1 MTPTPRSQQ
10 FPAAGGAAGRTRR
23 EKKKVVVVVVV
34 VVVAAAA
41 DFMVIF
47 AIDFCSISHLEVSVL
62 VVLVLRMSQ
71 ITHT

>member
-34 VVVAAAA
+34 VVAAAA

-47 AIDFCSISHLEVSVL
+47 YIDFCSISHLEVSVL

>member
-10 FPAAGGAAGRTRR
+10 FPAAGGAAGSTRR
-23 EKKKVVVVVVV
+23 EKKKVVVV

-47 AIDFCSISHLEVSVL
+47 AIDFCTISHLEVSVL
-62 VVLVLRMSQ
+62 VV
-71 ITHT
+71 

>member
-23 EKKKVVVVVVV
+23 EKKKVVVVVV

-71 ITHT
+71 ITQP

>member
-34 VVVAAAA
+34 AAAA

-47 AIDFCSISHLEVSVL
+47 DIDFCSISHLEVSVL

>member
-34 VVVAAAA
+34 AAAAA

-47 AIDFCSISHLEVSVL
+47 YIDFCSISHLEVSVL